1 MKITATQVLSVEISK
16 SEQKNIAM
24 KTIKEAFKLPNELD
38 LIDGFFCEVNDYHG
52 SETVK
57 KVRKAT
63 ESELIAYEVINKI
76 RDNIK

>member
-1 MKITATQVLSVEISK
+1 M
-16 SEQKNIAM
+16 
-24 KTIKEAFKLPNELD
+24 FKFQTLMSTHN
-38 LIDGFFCEVNDYHG
+38 YHG